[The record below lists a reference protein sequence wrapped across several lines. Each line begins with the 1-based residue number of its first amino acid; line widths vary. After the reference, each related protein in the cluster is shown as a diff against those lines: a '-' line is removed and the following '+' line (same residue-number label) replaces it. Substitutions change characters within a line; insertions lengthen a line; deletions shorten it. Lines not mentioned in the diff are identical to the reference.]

1 MRGKLVFVCWQMFAP
16 VKIDVELGWLL
27 SAGGTATSAIG
38 RAATPA
44 LEVLL
49 LVVVE
54 ANSGL
59 QPNQSRWLISV
70 PSAQACQGCAA
81 GSVDVC
87 IVWLMTGRNKSNNSI
102 DIHLVPGFNQ
112 KRSAFAIESAGSGL
126 VPKAPSG
133 VHDSHSTLMVWFG
146 DRM

>member
-1 MRGKLVFVCWQMFAP
+1 MRCEASLSSFAGRCLRQS
-16 VKIDVELGWLL
+16 KSMSSW
-27 SAGGTATSAIG
+27 AGFSQPEALPTSAIG
-38 RAATPA
+38 RATPA

-87 IVWLMTGRNKSNNSI
+87 SFWLMTGRHKSNNSI
-102 DIHLVPGFNQ
+102 DIHLVPGFNR
-112 KRSAFAIESAGSGL
+112 KRLCICNRERW
-126 VPKAPSG
+126 
-133 VHDSHSTLMVWFG
+133 VWT
-146 DRM
+146 RAQRAKRRP

>member
-1 MRGKLVFVCWQMFAP
+1 MRCEASLSSLAGRCLRLSK
-16 VKIDVELGWLL
+16 
-27 SAGGTATSAIG
+27 SAGFSQPGALPTSAIG

-70 PSAQACQGCAA
+70 ASAQACQGCAA

-87 IVWLMTGRNKSNNSI
+87 SFWLMTGRNKSNNSI
-102 DIHLVPGFNQ
+102 DIHLVPGCN
-112 KRSAFAIESAGSGL
+112 RAGSGL
-126 VPKAPSG
+126 VPKGPRG
-133 VHDSHSTLMVWFG
+133 IHDSQSNIDRLVW
-146 DRM
+146 R

>member
-1 MRGKLVFVCWQMFAP
+1 MSSW
-16 VKIDVELGWLL
+16 
-27 SAGGTATSAIG
+27 AGFSQPGALPTSAIG

-49 LVVVE
+49 LVVVD

-133 VHDSHSTLMVWFG
+133 VHDSH
-146 DRM
+146 